1 MYKEKIKITS
11 IDVDNNFELKL
22 SSLFKIM
29 QEVASNH
36 VESLNAGH
44 YDLLKHNLLW
54 VVIRIEVKIYKTI
67 KLDDIITVTTHPGEQ
82 KSFIFP
88 RYFQIYDKKGELLVN
103 SSSMWAVI
111 DKDTRKVVLR
121 PQSIK
126 AVKAESNKNDL
137 PLPLKVNI
145 GEVSPVDERVVRYS
159 NVDINGHL
167 NNTQYVE
174 FIVDTHD
181 LDFYKHHRLCRININ
196 YDKEIKF
203 GDKVTILSNK
213 EEKEII
219 VGKVNDENRFSAE
232 IEYEER

>member
-36 VESLNAGH
+36 VESLNVGH

-54 VVIRIEVKIYKTI
+54 VVIRIEVKIYKAI

-103 SSSMWAVI
+103 ASSMWAVI

-181 LDFYKHHRLCRININ
+181 LDFYKHHRLCSININ

-213 EEKEII
+213 AEKEIV
-219 VGKVNDENRFSAE
+219 VGKVDDENRFSAE